1 MLVFILYI
9 VKQVDKFVHLNVN
22 LIKFD
27 EMKSLRLISYQQV
40 FGKFEKLSHK
50 DLNCYPFHLKVIIF
64 LYISLVVLDIGINK
78 LVVFFFP
85 NMFIYVDV
93 LDYYKFLC

>member
-1 MLVFILYI
+1 
-9 VKQVDKFVHLNVN
+9 
-22 LIKFD
+22 
-27 EMKSLRLISYQQV
+27 
-40 FGKFEKLSHK
+40 LSHK